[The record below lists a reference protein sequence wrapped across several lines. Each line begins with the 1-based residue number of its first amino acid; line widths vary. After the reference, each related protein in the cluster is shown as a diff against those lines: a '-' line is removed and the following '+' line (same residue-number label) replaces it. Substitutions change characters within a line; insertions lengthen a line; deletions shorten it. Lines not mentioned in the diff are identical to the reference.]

1 MITLR
6 EEEWGSD
13 CEYQVWGHIS
23 AVVKMFYLLIYIEV
37 SSAVS
42 FLLNSKLYT
51 TFYVCVCKYIYI
63 CKMEHF
69 KMKSN
74 RDRIPLSSMT
84 KLQYWAW
91 PTVLN
96 NYNTKENIP

>member
-1 MITLR
+1 
-6 EEEWGSD
+6 
-13 CEYQVWGHIS
+13 
-23 AVVKMFYLLIYIEV
+23 
-37 SSAVS
+37 
-42 FLLNSKLYT
+42 
-51 TFYVCVCKYIYI
+51 
-63 CKMEHF
+63 MEHF